1 MLPLGLKWPFLF
13 WALQCIRSAPNSVQL
28 HYLRTAPR
36 WPSFV
41 AICQILPCQ
50 PESAEMLP
58 LGLNYSFLFRALQC
72 IRSTPNLVRHHY
84 SRITPRWPSLVAICL
99 IPSMTTGMCRN
110 VTLRV
115 KLRFPFLGTSMYLIG
130 TIFCAALLLEDY
142 AKVAKFGGN
151 LSNPSVTT
159 GKCRNVTLRVK
170 LGFPFLGTSM
180 YPIGTK
186 FSAAPLLE
194 DYAKVAKFGG
204 NLSNHSMTTG
214 KCRNVTLRVKLRFP
228 FSGTS
233 MYPIGTIFS
242 AAPLLEDY
250 AKVAKFGG
258 NLSNPS
264 MPTGKWRNVTLR
276 VSFFGLFNVS
286 DRHQIWCS
294 STT

>member
-1 MLPLGLKWPFLF
+1 MAKFGGNLSNPSVTTGKCRNVTLRVKLGFPFLGTSMYPIGTKF
-13 WALQCIRSAPNSVQL
+13 SA
-28 HYLRTAPR
+28 APLLEDYAK
-36 WPSFV
+36 V
-41 AICQILPCQ
+41 AKF
-50 PESAEMLP
+50 
-58 LGLNYSFLFRALQC
+58 GG
-72 IRSTPNLVRHHY
+72 NLSNH
-84 SRITPRWPSLVAICL
+84 
-99 IPSMTTGMCRN
+99 SMTTGKCRN

-130 TIFCAALLLEDY
+130 TIFCAALLPEDY

-264 MPTGKWRNVTLR
+264 MPTGKWQNVTLR
-276 VSFFGLFNVS
+276 VSFFGLLNVS
-286 DRHQIWCS
+286 DRHQIWCG